1 MKILHLTGDWKW
13 TGPAEP
19 MVNAVLGLRAR
30 GHTADAAFAAT
41 PPEISGALEDRA
53 RERGVESVLDIPRG
67 TGLRPL
73 GDRAV
78 LRSLRDL
85 LRGDRYEIVHTHH
98 TRAHLL
104 ARTAARGLPTRVVAT
119 WAGGD
124 PLANTRWRR
133 LRFSPRAADGLAV
146 LSERIADSA
155 VRLGWPR
162 HRIGVVPGAVD
173 TERFS
178 PRARSEKLGTEL
190 GVSPDQPLIGIV
202 ARIQPHRRWDL
213 LLDAVERA
221 RVQAPGLRV
230 LVVGRGTRARSVL
243 EEPVRRRGLGREI
256 LSVGYRRDDYRDV
269 LGLMDA
275 QLLLVP
281 GSDGSCRAVLEA
293 MAMGVPAVVSRRGVL
308 PETVADGVSG
318 CVVDEGAAALASA
331 LLDVWSRPARWQT
344 LGKAARERAVAR
356 HSIARMGERLESF
369 YAELSRRPAARR

>member
-41 PPEISGALEDRA
+41 PPETSGALEDRA

-85 LRGDRYEIVHTHH
+85 LRGDRYEIVHTYH

-104 ARTAARGLPTRVVAT
+104 ARTAARGLPTRVVAA

-124 PLANTRWRR
+124 PLPDTRWRR
-133 LRFSPRAADGLAV
+133 LRFSPRAAHGLAV

-178 PRARSEKLGTEL
+178 PRERSEKLGTEL
-190 GVSPDQPLIGIV
+190 GVSPDQPRIGIV

-221 RVQAPGLRV
+221 RVHAPDLRV

-243 EEPVRRRGLGREI
+243 EEPLRRRGLGREI
-256 LSVGYRRDDYRDV
+256 LPTGYRRDDYRDV

-293 MAMGVPAVVSRRGVL
+293 MAMGIPTIATRRGIL
-308 PETVADGVSG
+308 PEI
-318 CVVDEGAAALASA
+318 VVDGETGRIVDEDPEILAEVMLEVCRDPEAWAL
-331 LLDVWSRPARWQT
+331 R
-344 LGKAARERAVAR
+344 GKAARARILERFTVA
-356 HSIARMGERLESF
+356 AQAERLERF
-369 YAELSRRPAARR
+369 YSALGAS